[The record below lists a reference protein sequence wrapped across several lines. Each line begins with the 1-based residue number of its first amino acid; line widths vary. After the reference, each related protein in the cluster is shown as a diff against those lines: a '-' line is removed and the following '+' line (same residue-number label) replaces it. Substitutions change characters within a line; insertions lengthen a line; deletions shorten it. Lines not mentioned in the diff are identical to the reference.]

1 LRRARQHRPGPWW
14 WPIRLTFGAFF
25 VHVALAHRELDEKG
39 AKGLQRFAA
48 SGYPFL
54 KSLRPR
60 TFQTGMVAAESAV
73 AASLL
78 VPGVPA
84 VVGGAA
90 LTSFGSGLLGVYARS
105 PMLRRGESSVR
116 PNELGLSIAK
126 DSWMVAAGLAVLAD
140 AFLARRSHD

>member
-1 LRRARQHRPGPWW
+1 L
-14 WPIRLTFGAFF
+14 PIRVIFGGFF
-25 VHVALAHRELDEKG
+25 LHVALSHRELDENG
-39 AKGLQRFAA
+39 AKGLRSFAA

-54 KSLRPR
+54 KKVPPL
-60 TFQTGMVAAESAV
+60 TYKWGMVTAESAV

-90 LTSFGSGLLGVYARS
+90 LTGFGGGLMGVYARN
-105 PMLRRGESSVR
+105 PMLRRSKLSAR
-116 PNELGLSIAK
+116 PSDLGLSMAK

-140 AFLARRSHD
+140 AFSAGRRRD